1 MPALDADDVTI
12 TIEERRIEGKKKKCR
27 IKIEFG
33 NGTLTYPSGGVPM
46 PAFSSLGLKRNLDF
60 LSIIDSDDAQGI
72 VWKYDKDN
80 NKLRAYILGVNVDAA
95 GSGTLDD
102 FPLDTTAEPLA
113 EAASIGAVGLE
124 ASMNLL
130 GRLAELKTSSA
141 PAAQTLYA
149 EAVGW

>member
-1 MPALDADDVTI
+1 
-12 TIEERRIEGKKKKCR
+12 
-27 IKIEFG
+27 
-33 NGTLTYPSGGVPM
+33 M